1 MDYEEIL
8 MVKTAWYYYLENMTQ
23 QEISDLLGITRI
35 RVIRLLEKARNSGVV
50 QFQIRHD
57 SVQRMEIERRL
68 VKQYGL
74 TDAFVVPTNPKE
86 EEINET
92 IAKGAAMY
100 IAGRI
105 GENDFINLGY
115 GDTPGRLINH
125 LATIAEHPISCVSLT
140 GGVSYYL
147 PNARSNIFNAK
158 LYLMPT
164 PLVAS
169 SKEMAAAMRKEASV
183 TEISRMIGL
192 SSLTVVGIGGMGD
205 SATILK
211 EGILSKNDFLL
222 LQMQGAVGDV
232 LSHFIDKDGNLVET
246 PIEERLI
253 STPLSVLREMENVIA
268 VAAGTEK
275 VEAIR
280 AVLNGG
286 YLNVLITD
294 EATAASLVDSS
305 GAE

>member
-50 QFQIRHD
+50 QFQIRHG